1 MEPHLAM
8 QISRVKRSKSAAR
21 RAYNRLSRV
30 YDLLAGSSEA
40 QFVHLGLEM
49 LAVEAGDT
57 VLEIG
62 CGTGKAAWEL
72 CHHTE
77 RVYGLDLAPG
87 MLQVAYER
95 LAKDDLEF
103 RVHLLCGDG
112 AALPYPNL
120 SFSAL
125 FMSFTLELFDTP
137 EIPLVLAE
145 CQRVLKPGGRLGVV
159 AMLKTVHPRWIIRL
173 YEWFH
178 DHFPTYVDCRPIYA
192 QGMIQAVGFK
202 LEKRLVRSM
211 WGLPVELVMASKV

>member
-1 MEPHLAM
+1 M

-21 RAYNRLSRV
+21 RAYNRLSHT
-30 YDLLAGSSEA
+30 YDLLTGASETRFIH
-40 QFVHLGLEM
+40 QGLEM
-49 LAVEAGDT
+49 LAVGAGET

-62 CGTGKAAWEL
+62 CGTGKALREL

-77 RVYGLDLAPG
+77 KVFGLDLAAG
-87 MLQVAYER
+87 MLQVANER
-95 LAKDDLEF
+95 LTKDTYKG

-112 AALPYPNL
+112 AALPYADH

-145 CQRVLKPGGRLGVV
+145 CYRVLQPSGRLVV
-159 AMLKTVHPRWIIRL
+159 VSMLKTLQPGPAVRL

-178 DHFPTYVDCRPIYA
+178 EHFPVYVDCRPIDA
-192 QGMIQAVGFK
+192 QGMIKTAGFK

-211 WGLPVELVMASKV
+211 WGLPVELVMVRKP